1 MSPISGEGRFGAVVS
16 ATGRHGDERSDWLRS
31 GCLELVSF
39 TLGPMCA
46 STPPTQGR
54 SPVRESRTPGSV
66 RGAPGNGRPYRDS
79 SEEIKVDKA
88 AGVDKAESGRIGE
101 ARKVERDRRNETDR
115 RLDER
120 EE

>member
-66 RGAPGNGRPYRDS
+66 RGVLSNEHPLYVADRSANAHFAEQRGRTVSLLRPFGERARA
-79 SEEIKVDKA
+79 VD
-88 AGVDKAESGRIGE
+88 
-101 ARKVERDRRNETDR
+101 
-115 RLDER
+115 
-120 EE
+120 